1 MVSMALCNIQSAE
14 LYAETLA
21 ETFAQLRPVSIFP
34 EEADHSNSRVSN
46 TMDLIDRLKPEVNS
60 IKQKQPL
67 SVQNQHNILLGF

>member
-1 MVSMALCNIQSAE
+1 MVSVAVCDIQPAE

-34 EEADHSNSRVSN
+34 EEAGNSNSSVSN
-46 TMDLIDRLKPEVNS
+46 TMGFIPDRLKLEVSS

-67 SVQNQHNILLGF
+67 SVHN